1 MEWLLE
7 HADDVDIDV
16 PLTEEQVKPF
26 MPLPVLFSD
35 AGSGVWFLACGDE
48 TLRRLP
54 CP

>member
-35 AGSGVWFLACGDE
+35 V
-48 TLRRLP
+48 
-54 CP
+54 